1 MPQELLTGK
10 HLVCEGTGEV
20 LRPHLMMKSCEVTL
34 FNSTHVRF
42 NGLSN
47 LKCLI
52 IGEGIVNFCTHA
64 HT

>member
-10 HLVCEGTGEV
+10 HLVREGTDEV
-20 LRPHLMMKSCEVTL
+20 LRLHLMMKSCEVTL